1 MIMNHFYKENIMNTQ
16 SIINFNTP
24 LFTHV
29 MKDYVVSNIN
39 KSNII
44 QANLLENIN
53 AIDVY
58 LEKEGGH
65 EFKLSLKTSLNSS
78 SNLQSKN
85 IYIQVTGDDF
95 YVLTKD
101 IVEKLERQIR
111 KSH

>member
-1 MIMNHFYKENIMNTQ
+1 MNHFYKENIMNTQ

-24 LFTHV
+24 LFTQV

-58 LEKEGGH
+58 LEKEGAH

-85 IYIQVTGDDF
+85 IYIQVAGEDF

-111 KSH
+111 KAH

>member
-1 MIMNHFYKENIMNTQ
+1 MNNFYKENMMNTQ
-16 SIINFNTP
+16 SVINFNTP
-24 LFTHV
+24 LFTQV

-58 LEKEGGH
+58 LEKEGSH
-65 EFKLSLKTSLNSS
+65 EFKLSLKTSLNAP
-78 SNLQSKN
+78 SNPQSKN
-85 IYIQVTGDDF
+85 IHIQVTGEDF

-111 KSH
+111 KAH